1 LRILLNEYKILKN
14 RLNKYEQAY
23 TNIKKSK
30 KLGDHNSALEEDANL
45 NMLSYNQ
52 QYILWSIVALGITIG
67 AMKYIK

>member
-1 LRILLNEYKILKN
+1 MKKVYK
-14 RLNKYEQAY
+14 
-23 TNIKKSK
+23 NIKISK
-30 KLGDHNSALEEDANL
+30 KMGDHNSALEEDANL